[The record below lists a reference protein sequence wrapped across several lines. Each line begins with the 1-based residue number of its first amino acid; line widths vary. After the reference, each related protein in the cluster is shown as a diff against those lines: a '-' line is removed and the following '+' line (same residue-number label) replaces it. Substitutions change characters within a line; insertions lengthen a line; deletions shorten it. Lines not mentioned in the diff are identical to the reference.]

1 MKLMYIALLLALFAC
16 QSNSPESPGQSE
28 KPIQSR
34 LIKTESED
42 LVLLQEVIV
51 EASVKDV
58 WDAYTTEEGWKA
70 WASPA
75 VEIDLR
81 AGGRIRTH
89 YGARARIG
97 DPGTNVIHI
106 VNYVP
111 ERLLT
116 LQAEVEERW
125 PEVMKQ
131 DAGNLMNVIVFE
143 PQGKQ
148 RTKILSYGVGYKDT
162 EAYNK
167 LMEFFIPAN
176 EGLFRQLK
184 DHLET
189 ESRGGEE

>member
-1 MKLMYIALLLALFAC
+1 MKLKYIAPLLALSAC
-16 QSNSPESPGQSE
+16 QLNSPEEIGQLE
-28 KPIQSR
+28 EAIQSR

-51 EASVKDV
+51 EAPVKEV
-58 WDAYTTEEGWKA
+58 WEAYTTEEGWKE

-75 VEIDLR
+75 VEIDLH
-81 AGGRIRTH
+81 AGGMIRTH
-89 YGARARIG
+89 YGAGAKIG
-97 DPGTNVIHI
+97 DPGTNVLHI

-116 LQAEVEERW
+116 LRAEVEERW

-143 PQGKQ
+143 PRGVQ

-162 EAYNK
+162 EAYDK

-176 EGLFRQLK
+176 EGLFQVLK
-184 DHLET
+184 DKLEN
-189 ESRGGEE
+189 